1 MTPAEISETEAKA
14 RLIAVAPEL
23 LEALSGIFK
32 RLDHPLNAA
41 QHVEYFKRWPEVE
54 AARALIKK
62 ATGT

>member
-1 MTPAEISETEAKA
+1 MSEHSAKNDANA
-14 RLIAVAPEL
+14 RLIAADPDL
-23 LEALSGIFK
+23 LEALRGILK

-54 AARALIKK
+54 AARAAIKK